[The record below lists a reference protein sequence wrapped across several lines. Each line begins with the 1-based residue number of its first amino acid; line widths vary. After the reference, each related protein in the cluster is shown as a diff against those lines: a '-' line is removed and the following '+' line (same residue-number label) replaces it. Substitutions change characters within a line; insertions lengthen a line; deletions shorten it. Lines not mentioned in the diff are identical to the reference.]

1 MHRYAIVAKQ
11 SSRIL
16 IVGESEM
23 HREEQGVLEKEL
35 KKINDCDM
43 GKFVTLGSS
52 DKTIAVLQWETDGGR
67 RRRNRKEMR

>member
-1 MHRYAIVAKQ
+1 
-11 SSRIL
+11 
-16 IVGESEM
+16 M